1 MNKVYWGDCRD
12 SLRQMKE
19 EGIKVQM
26 CVTSP
31 PYYGLRDYG
40 TGTWIGG
47 DKDCSHKRDSKHSD
61 KTITGHANKDLT
73 VGDAIYKTIC
83 PKCGAERKDLQIG
96 LEETPQQFINN
107 LVEVFACV
115 WDVLADDG
123 TLWVNLGD
131 SYYNYRPGKGQALN
145 KQTVSNN
152 NQDLP
157 QTCARRGNKLEGYK
171 EKDLMGMPWRLAFAL
186 QDFGWYLR
194 QDIIWHKPN
203 PMPESIKD
211 RCTKSHEYIFLL
223 SKKPQY
229 YFDHLAIQE
238 PAQYWGERD
247 RTNGKYHNEGSGLTP
262 HTGLTGK
269 KKDKRAGEGRIAYE
283 GKRTENNT
291 SGGQESFVHIEEF
304 RNKRDVWTV
313 TTKPY
318 SGSHFAVFPTDL
330 IEPCI
335 LAGSSS
341 KGHCPKCFFRW
352 KQIKIDT
359 GKRKEG
365 EIYTGQATK
374 NYDDNKAQ
382 NPSDT
387 KRRILESMSKVYD
400 YKWVADCECGLESVP
415 DIVLDPFFG
424 SGTTGQVSQQLGRK
438 WIGCELNKDYEALQN
453 ERISQQ
459 GFEFN

>member
-19 EGIKVQM
+19 EGIKVQT

-47 DKDCSHKRDSKHSD
+47 DEDCSHKRDSKHSD

-107 LVEVFACV
+107 LVEVFAGV
-115 WDVLADDG
+115 WDILADDG

-131 SYYNYRPGKGQALN
+131 SYAGSNGNGQHEQSFGQSKYTPFESPTSGK
-145 KQTVSNN
+145 
-152 NQDLP
+152 
-157 QTCARRGNKLEGYK
+157 KLGIK
-171 EKDLMGMPWRLAFAL
+171 PKNLLGMPWRLAFAL

-203 PMPESIKD
+203 PMPESVKD

-223 SKKPQY
+223 SKKPHY
-229 YFDHLAIQE
+229 YFDHKAIQE
-238 PAQYWGERD
+238 PSIYGADDRASRGDSRRD
-247 RTNGKYHNEGSGLTP
+247 
-262 HTGLTGK
+262 TGMNHIAA
-269 KKDKRAGEGRIAYE
+269 KKDKRAGEGCIAYE
-283 GKRTENNT
+283 GKRTDNNT
-291 SGGQESFVHIEEF
+291 SGGQESFVHIEEM

-313 TTKPY
+313 NTKPY
-318 SGSHFAVFPTDL
+318 SGSHFAVFPTEL

-335 LAGSSS
+335 LAGSRV
-341 KGHCPKCFFRW
+341 G
-352 KQIKIDT
+352 
-359 GKRKEG
+359 
-365 EIYTGQATK
+365 
-374 NYDDNKAQ
+374 
-382 NPSDT
+382 
-387 KRRILESMSKVYD
+387 
-400 YKWVADCECGLESVP
+400 

-438 WIGCELNKDYEALQN
+438 WIGCELNKDYESLQN
-453 ERISQQ
+453 ERVSQQ
-459 GFEFN
+459 GLELI